1 MKTDSILEML
11 KIKFGHDEPY
21 SETELT
27 EISRLNIKRFDI
39 DKDLLRVNFDDL
51 KYFNAVTN
59 LTINSC
65 VIDKEIIA
73 KISELKTLGT
83 LVLINCSL
91 ANSAKNDLKKTTIKN
106 LVIDFGEVNIDC
118 ASDFKLESLVL
129 NGFRIKKGLTFN
141 ATNLDVSRCEI
152 VDNNFFN
159 NDDIEKITIS
169 YSQYI
174 KDTAF
179 FDGLPKEIKVMED
192 NGQFVYKELKN
203 NG

>member
-11 KIKFGHDEPY
+11 QMKFGHGEPY
-21 SETELT
+21 SENELT
-27 EISRLNIKRFDI
+27 EISRLSVKRFDI
-39 DKDLLRVNFDDL
+39 DKSLLRVNFDDL
-51 KYFNAVTN
+51 KNFNAVTN

-65 VIDKEIIA
+65 VIDKEIIN

-91 ANSAKNDLKKTTIKN
+91 NNSAKKELKKTSIKN
-106 LVIDFGEVNIDC
+106 LIIDFGEVNIDC
-118 ASDFKLESLVL
+118 ASDFKLDSLVL
-129 NGFRIKKGLTFN
+129 NGFRIKKGLNFI
-141 ATNLDVSRCEI
+141 ATDLDVSRCEI
-152 VDNNFFN
+152 ADNNILDN
-159 NDDIEKITIS
+159 KEIEKVTIS

-174 KDTAF
+174 KDISF
-179 FDGLPKEIKVMED
+179 FDSLKKNVKIMED